1 MSCLLTY
8 SLTYLLALRAS
19 DGGHVASE
27 WLLLLLL
34 LVVVLV
40 LTLM

>member
-8 SLTYLLALRAS
+8 SLTYLFALRAS

-34 LVVVLV
+34 LLV